1 MKNFLLEKL
10 EEFNDDNF
18 KFDPIKHRYTYD
30 GVEYTSVTRF
40 IQQFHKPFDQDYWS
54 KYKAEQAG
62 VPQEEILA
70 KWQDLNDSANIIGTD
85 THQWIEDYFNQKW
98 VPLPSNIE
106 LTHRIN
112 KFNIIYANILHK
124 LEPIKFEVRIF
135 SKKWNIA
142 GMIDALFLYDNKI
155 YILDYKTNKKFTTT
169 NKYNE
174 YLLPPF
180 ENYLKS
186 HLSEYSIQLSLYS
199 IILEEWGFEVGGAYI
214 VYIGPGDEP
223 ASIHKIIDMREILTK
238 YLNLNT

>member
-1 MKNFLLEKL
+1 MKNFLLDKL
-10 EEFNDDNF
+10 EEFNDLNF
-18 KFDPIKHRYTYD
+18 KFDPIEHRYTYN
-30 GVEYTSVTRF
+30 GIEYTSVTRF

-62 VPQEEILA
+62 VSQEEILA

-112 KFNIIYANILHK
+112 KFNIIYANSLHK

-142 GMIDALFLYDNKI
+142 GMIDSIFLYNGKI
-155 YILDYKTNKKFTTT
+155 FILDWKTNKKFTID
-169 NKYNE
+169 NRYSE

-180 ENYLKS
+180 DKHLKT
-186 HLSEYSIQLSLYS
+186 HLSEYSIQISLYS
-199 IILEEWGFEVGGAYI
+199 LILEEWGFKVGGGYL
-214 VYIGPGDEP
+214 VHIGPNDEP
-223 ASIHKIIDMREILTK
+223 ATIHKVIDMRKELLAVLDK
-238 YLNLNT
+238 K